1 MSLITI
7 SYNMGTDGPRIA
19 RRVADDF
26 NLELYDDQKLQKIG
40 VEQGIQIEQV
50 KELHEREPGF
60 FDRLFSRKPD
70 IYLTFMNSVV
80 FSIAQTGRGV
90 IVGHGSQILLQDF
103 GCALH
108 VLINNTS
115 ENRIR
120 HLIEQ
125 EGMKREAA
133 EKMIRKSDS
142 TQKGF
147 FRFAYQQE
155 WDNPSLYDIVLNTEK
170 MGNKLA
176 SKIIVEAAQS
186 EEMKECSLKAI
197 DSMKRLSL
205 AKKIEAELMKNDL
218 FVYNLNIEV
227 LENGDVN
234 ITGTA
239 LTSERR
245 ERVLQVVKAIQ
256 GVSDVNMSL
265 FIRSTS
271 W

>member
-19 RRVADDF
+19 RRVAEDL
-26 NLELYDDQKLQKIG
+26 NIELYDDQKLQKIC

-50 KELHEREPGF
+50 KELHKKEPGF

-170 MGNKLA
+170 MGNNLA

-205 AKKIEAELMKNDL
+205 AKNIEAELMKNDL

-227 LENGDVN
+227 LENGHVN

-245 ERVLQVVKAIQ
+245 ERVLKVVKAIQ